1 MKKMTTGL
9 LLWALAFSLPAQEPL
24 KPAADDFKRI
34 ERWKFELPDSIK
46 MEEMQARLKELQTR
60 LLSENRLHEEQ
71 AKLAR
76 KYAEQAVAMQKSLAE
91 SPQWRSDLAKMQFE
105 MQKGLAL
112 AGLYK
117 DRMMDLFDEAQVE
130 QHKQIMALES
140 KCLDLSSLYKE
151 SRDAEKQKKI
161 EQELEEAVTQLFDL
175 REGQLATPANRTT
188 APATSTDGSSRR
200 RCKPADASPALSA
213 DRECTRPRRRA
224 GCLSDGRRRCADAVG
239 RRWQPGRPLALA
251 PVRSS
256 DHANAPAPAHL
267 GRCRGHEVPS

>member
-9 LLWALAFSLPAQEPL
+9 LLWALAFSLPAQEPRE
-24 KPAADDFKRI
+24 PAADVFKRL

-76 KYAEQAVAMQKSLAE
+76 KYAEQAVVMQKSLAE
-91 SPQWRSDLAKMQFE
+91 SPQWRSDLAKMQFDL
-105 MQKGLAL
+105 QKGLAL

-117 DRMMDLFDEAQVE
+117 DRMLEFIDEAQME

-175 REGQLATPANRTT
+175 REGQREKDIQRLEKDLAQMKKKLEE
-188 APATSTDGSSRR
+188 RR
-200 RCKPADASPALSA
+200 MKKSQIVGKRLSQ
-213 DRECTRPRRRA
+213 
-224 GCLSDGRRRCADAVG
+224 LMGRSEELE
-239 RRWQPGRPLALA
+239 W
-251 PVRSS
+251 
-256 DHANAPAPAHL
+256 
-267 GRCRGHEVPS
+267 